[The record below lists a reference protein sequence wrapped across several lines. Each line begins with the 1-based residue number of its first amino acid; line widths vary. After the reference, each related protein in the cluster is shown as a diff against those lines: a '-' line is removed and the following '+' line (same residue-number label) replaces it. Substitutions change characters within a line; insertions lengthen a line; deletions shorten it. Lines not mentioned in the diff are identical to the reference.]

1 MKVSLQFTVLAL
13 ALSLVASQALGQGK
27 KGKESD
33 GEKVKVN
40 SDESEESDLLRKS
53 SRNIDFSETLIEGK
67 FKAPQG
73 FFLQG
78 RQAQSLSQMV
88 QLRSNFKSELRNSR
102 ASVKSIV
109 K

>member
-1 MKVSLQFTVLAL
+1 MKVFFQFAIFAI
-13 ALSLVASQALGQGK
+13 ALSLSSGEALGQGK
-27 KGKESD
+27 KGKDDDSERV
-33 GEKVKVN
+33 KVK
-40 SDESEESDLLRKS
+40 SDESEESDLIRKS

-102 ASVKSIV
+102 AAVKSIV